1 MYGGG
6 GGVRGGTLFFSAGPC
21 FYSFT
26 VLVLELNLSCV
37 LCVLQRKV
45 SCWCLLMCQS
55 MYVKMTLTE
64 SRVAS
69 HMWWPLKEQPV
80 ILECDD
86 KSLVHVHHLKS
97 LLLCLF
103 ICKSSPN
110 SIKCLLGFE
119 ETHTDYDVKVTFSS
133 VMEQK
138 IVQQTSNMSSVSAL
152 SCWTLF
158 WRWWSMKGFSFWH
171 LQITFL
177 LAF

>member
-1 MYGGG
+1 MLVKVFNFVSHKVVKGWESQATYYYVW

-69 HMWWPLKEQPV
+69 HM
-80 ILECDD
+80 
-86 KSLVHVHHLKS
+86 
-97 LLLCLF
+97 
-103 ICKSSPN
+103 
-110 SIKCLLGFE
+110 
-119 ETHTDYDVKVTFSS
+119 
-133 VMEQK
+133 
-138 IVQQTSNMSSVSAL
+138 
-152 SCWTLF
+152 
-158 WRWWSMKGFSFWH
+158 
-171 LQITFL
+171 
-177 LAF
+177 